1 MHVGLRSYILKRLVY
16 SFVLVVLIIM
26 LNFAI
31 FKMMPGDPIQFLTR
45 PFQGKISPEEI
56 QAQQNLLREIWGF
69 GDPFHIQLAKY
80 MRNLLT
86 WNFGISIVGK
96 TPIAEL
102 MARRIPYTLLLLGSA
117 TALSIVFGV
126 LLGVAV
132 IQRRGT
138 IWDSCAVTS
147 SLILGSLP
155 TFWLGLVFL
164 VVFFGFLQWFPNA
177 GAFPRTWALGWPQ
190 ALSSTSKSSP
200 NALSIAF
207 SFDIGQAW
215 TLVGGYLYHLFLPLL
230 TLTIFSFGSWLLLTR
245 ATMLD
250 TIAEDY
256 IVTARAKG
264 LTERSVLYRHA
275 LKNASLPLIT
285 SAALSFGFILSGAI
299 ITETVFTYPGLGGWI
314 WESIQ
319 TLDYQVLM
327 AVFYVISICV
337 VVANIV
343 ADILYGIIDPRIK
356 YG

>member
-1 MHVGLRSYILKRLVY
+1 MGLRSYILKRLAY
-16 SFVLVVLIIM
+16 SFVLVLLIVI
-26 LNFAI
+26 LNFII
-31 FKMMPGDPIQFLTR
+31 FNMMPGDPVQFLTK
-45 PFQGKISPEEI
+45 PFQGKLSPDEI
-56 QAQQNLLREIWGF
+56 TAQQDLLRELWGI
-69 GDPFHIQLAKY
+69 GAPLHIQLAKY

-86 WNFGISIVGK
+86 WQFGNSILTKASIS
-96 TPIAEL
+96 EL
-102 MARRIPYTLLLLGSA
+102 MARRIPYTMLLLGSA
-117 TALSIVFGV
+117 TVISIILGV
-126 LLGVAV
+126 ILGVAV

-138 IWDSCAVTS
+138 IMDSTSVTT

-164 VVFFGFLQWFPNA
+164 LIFYTTLHWFPNA
-177 GAFPRTWALGWPQ
+177 GAFPRSWALGWPEVF
-190 ALSSTSKSSP
+190 SSVSQSSP
-200 NALSIAF
+200 NTLSIVF
-207 SFDIGQAW
+207 SFDLGQAFVF
-215 TLVGGYLYHLFLPLL
+215 VGGYVRHLFLPVL
-230 TLTIFSFGSWLLLTR
+230 TLTVFSFGSWLLLTR

-264 LTERSVLYRHA
+264 LTERSVLYGHA

-285 SAALSFGFILSGAI
+285 SAAISFGFILSGAI

-314 WESIQ
+314 WQSIQ
-319 TLDYQVLM
+319 ALDYQVLM
-327 AVFYVISICV
+327 AVFYVISLCV

>member
-1 MHVGLRSYILKRLVY
+1 MGLRSYILKRLVY

-31 FKMMPGDPIQFLTR
+31 FKMMPGDPIHFLTN

-56 QAQQNLLREIWGF
+56 QAQQDLLRQIWGF
-69 GDPFHIQLAKY
+69 GDPFHIQIAKY
-80 MRNLLT
+80 TRNLLT

-96 TPIAEL
+96 TSIAEL
-102 MARRIPYTLLLLGSA
+102 MSRRIPYTLLLLGSA

-138 IWDSCAVTS
+138 IWDSGAVTS
-147 SLILGSLP
+147 SLVLGSLP

-164 VVFFGFLQWFPNA
+164 VIFFGFLNWFPNA
-177 GAFPRTWALGWPQ
+177 GAFPRDWALGWPQ
-190 ALSSTSKSSP
+190 ALSSTSNSSP
-200 NALSIAF
+200 NTLSIAF

-215 TLVGGYLYHLFLPLL
+215 TLVGGYLKHLFLPLL
-230 TLTIFSFGSWLLLTR
+230 TLTVFSFGSWLLLTR